1 MKAIWKDTLLA
12 ESDDTIVVESNHYFP
27 PDSIKK
33 DFFQP
38 SDSRSSCHWKGEASY
53 YSIKI
58 GDELNEDSAWYYPA
72 PKAEASNIKD
82 YIAFWK
88 GIEVIE

>member
-1 MKAIWKDTLLA
+1 MKAIWKNTLLA
-12 ESDDTIVVESNHYFP
+12 ESDETIVVESNHYFP

-38 SDSRSSCHWKGEASY
+38 SDTRSNCHWKGEASY

-58 GDELNEDSAWYYPA
+58 GDELNEDAAWYYLD
-72 PKAEASNIKD
+72 PKEKALNIKD
-82 YIAFWK
+82 YVAFWK
-88 GIEVIE
+88 DIEIIE